1 MSDVAVG
8 IYGIILLLVL
18 FLTGLEMAYCM
29 ILVGFLGF
37 TTLMTFQAASSLVVK
52 DFFDNFTTYSYT
64 VIPLFIIMGEFASN
78 SNIAKRLYLG
88 AHRWFGHIP
97 GGLAMTTVAGA
108 TAFKAMCGSTLAT
121 VGTFSNLALPEM
133 DRYGYKKELSAGTI
147 ASVSTIGMILPPSTV
162 LIIYGLQV
170 EQSIGRLFLAGIIPA
185 LMISALFMAVIAG
198 WVSLQPAIAPRAE
211 KSTWKRKVGRNPGR
225 IDRLRHFRRRHRR
238 DDNRLLQPHRGRHDR
253 HGCDIS
259 SGSSTGR
266 SQSRMLIGSFNGA
279 LRTSIM
285 VLMLIAGSAIFG
297 HFLAITEIPMIAA
310 KWASALPIPGS
321 LVMLL
326 IIAIYLVGGSIMDDL
341 AFMVLATPIF
351 FPTAVALGYD
361 PIWFGILIC
370 VTLMIGGII
379 PPVAIYVFILGN
391 ITGIAFQ
398 DDLQGRCPLPLGPH
412 RGPAGSLC
420 FSAGGPGGFATCS
433 WARGDDR

>member
-1 MSDVAVG
+1 MSDVSVG
-8 IYGIILLLVL
+8 IYGIMALLFL

-29 ILVGFLGF
+29 IVVGFFGF
-37 TTLMTFQAASSLVVK
+37 TFLMTFPAASSLVIK

-88 AHRWFGHIP
+88 AHHWFGHIP
-97 GGLAMTTVAGA
+97 GGLAMTTVVGA

-121 VGTFSNLALPEM
+121 VGTFSNLAMPEM

-162 LIIYGLQV
+162 LIIYGLEV
-170 EQSIGRLFLAGIIPA
+170 EQSIGRLFLAGIVPA
-185 LMISALFMAVIAG
+185 LMISFLFMVVIAG
-198 WVSLQPAIAPRAE
+198 WVIWKPAIAPRAE
-211 KSTWKRKVGRNPGR
+211 KSTWAE
-225 IDRLRHFRRRHRR
+225 RLAVIPEALIVFVVFGVVIGGMITGFFSPTEAGTIGTIAIF
-238 DDNRLLQPHRGRHDR
+238 LLALIRGEV
-253 HGCDIS
+253 
-259 SGSSTGR
+259 T
-266 SQSRMLIGSFNGA
+266 SRMIVGSFKGA

-310 KWASALPIPGS
+310 KWASSLPIPGY
-321 LVMLL
+321 LIMLL
-326 IIAIYLVGGSIMDDL
+326 IIAIYLIGGSIMDDL

-351 FPTAVALGYD
+351 FPTAVQLGYD

-391 ITGIAFQ
+391 ITG
-398 DDLQGRCPLPLGPH
+398 LPFKTIYKGVVPFL
-412 RGPAGSLC
+412 
-420 FSAGGPGGFATCS
+420 SALVLALVVLFVFPQVALWLPNLFMGKG
-433 WARGDDR
+433 

>member
-1 MSDVAVG
+1 MSDVAIG
-8 IYGIILLLVL
+8 IYGVILLLAL

-37 TTLMTFQAASSLVVK
+37 TFLMSFPAASNLVIK

-88 AHRWFGHIP
+88 AHKWFGHIP

-121 VGTFSNLALPEM
+121 VGTFSNLAMPEM

-162 LIIYGLQV
+162 LIIYGLEV
-170 EQSIGRLFLAGIIPA
+170 EQSIGRLFLAGIAPA
-185 LMISALFMAVIAG
+185 LMISFLFMAVIAG
-198 WVSLQPAIAPRAE
+198 WVMVQPAIAPRGE
-211 KSTWKRKVGRNPGR
+211 KATWKER
-225 IDRLRHFRRRHRR
+225 IVVIPDALIILIIFGIVIGGMITGFFSPTESGTIGTVAVFVLALIRREVNSGMILR
-238 DDNRLLQPHRGRHDR
+238 
-253 HGCDIS
+253 
-259 SGSSTGR
+259 
-266 SQSRMLIGSFNGA
+266 SFKGA
-279 LRTSIM
+279 LKTSIM

-310 KWASALPIPGS
+310 KWASSLPIPGS
-321 LVMLL
+321 LVMVL
-326 IIAIYLVGGSIMDDL
+326 IVVIYLIGGSIMDDL

-351 FPTAVALGYD
+351 FPTAVTLGYD

-379 PPVAIYVFILGN
+379 PPIAIYVFILGN
-391 ITGIAFQ
+391 ITG
-398 DDLQGRCPLPLGPH
+398 LPFKTIYKGVVPFL
-412 RGPAGSLC
+412 
-420 FSAGGPGGFATCS
+420 SALVLALIILFVFPQVALWLPNLMMGKG
-433 WARGDDR
+433 

>member
-1 MSDVAVG
+1 MSDVAIG
-8 IYGIILLLVL
+8 IYGVIVLLAL

-37 TTLMTFQAASSLVVK
+37 TFLMSFPAASSLVIK
-52 DFFDNFTTYSYT
+52 DFLDNFTTYSYT
-64 VIPLFIIMGEFASN
+64 VIPLFIVMGEFASN

-88 AHRWFGHIP
+88 AHKWFGHIP
-97 GGLAMTTVAGA
+97 GGLAMTTVVGA

-121 VGTFSNLALPEM
+121 VGTFSNLAMPEM

-170 EQSIGRLFLAGIIPA
+170 EQSIGRLFLAGIVPA
-185 LMISALFMAVIAG
+185 LMISFLFMAVIFA
-198 WVSLQPAIAPRAE
+198 WVSLKPGIAPRAE
-211 KSTWKRKVGRNPGR
+211 KATWKERFVVIPDALIVATIFGIVIGGMITGFFSPTESGT
-225 IDRLRHFRRRHRR
+225 IGTVAIF
-238 DDNRLLQPHRGRHDR
+238 LLALVRGEVNL
-253 HGCDIS
+253 
-259 SGSSTGR
+259 
-266 SQSRMLIGSFNGA
+266 RMLIGSFNGA

-297 HFLAITEIPMIAA
+297 HFLAITEIPMITA
-310 KWASALPIPGS
+310 KWASSLPVPGS

-326 IIAIYLVGGSIMDDL
+326 IVAIYLIGGSIMDDL

-351 FPTAVALGYD
+351 FPTAVQLGYD

-391 ITGIAFQ
+391 ITG
-398 DDLQGRCPLPLGPH
+398 LPFKTIYKGVVPFL
-412 RGPAGSLC
+412 
-420 FSAGGPGGFATCS
+420 SALVLALLILFVFPQVALWLPNLLMGKG
-433 WARGDDR
+433 

>member
-1 MSDVAVG
+1 MSEVAIG
-8 IYGIILLLVL
+8 IYGVILLLAL

-29 ILVGFLGF
+29 ILTGFLGF
-37 TTLMTFQAASSLVVK
+37 TFLMSFSAASSLVIK

-88 AHRWFGHIP
+88 AHKWFGHIP

-121 VGTFSNLALPEM
+121 VGTFSNLAMPEM

-170 EQSIGRLFLAGIIPA
+170 EQSIGRLFLAGIVPA
-185 LMISALFMAVIAG
+185 LMIAALFMAVIFA
-198 WVSLQPAIAPRAE
+198 WVSLNPAIAPKAE
-211 KSTWKRKVGRNPGR
+211 KATWKE
-225 IDRLRHFRRRHRR
+225 RLVVIPEVLVVLVIFGIVIGGMITGFFSPTESGTIGTVAIFLLALVRREVNS
-238 DDNRLLQPHRGRHDR
+238 DMIL
-253 HGCDIS
+253 
-259 SGSSTGR
+259 R
-266 SQSRMLIGSFNGA
+266 SFKGA

-297 HFLAITEIPMIAA
+297 HFLTITQIPMITAD
-310 KWASALPIPGS
+310 WASKLPIPATF
-321 LVMLL
+321 VMLL
-326 IIAIYLVGGSIMDDL
+326 IMAIYLIGGSIMDDL

-351 FPTAVALGYD
+351 FPTAVQLGYD

-391 ITGIAFQ
+391 ITGIPFKTIYRGVFPFLSALVLALIILFVFPQ
-398 DDLQGRCPLPLGPH
+398 IALWLPNLMMGK
-412 RGPAGSLC
+412 G
-420 FSAGGPGGFATCS
+420 
-433 WARGDDR
+433 

>member
-29 ILVGFLGF
+29 MLVGFIGF
-37 TTLMTFQAASSLVVK
+37 IFLMTFPAACSLVIK

-64 VIPLFIIMGEFASN
+64 VIPLFIIMGEFASH

-88 AHRWFGHIP
+88 AHKWFGHIP

-121 VGTFSNLALPEM
+121 VGTFSNLAMPEM

-162 LIIYGLQV
+162 LIIYGLEV
-170 EQSIGRLFLAGIIPA
+170 EQSIGRLFIAGIIPA
-185 LMISALFMAVIAG
+185 LMISALFMMVIAG
-198 WVSLQPAIAPRAE
+198 WVTWKPEIAPRAE
-211 KSTWKRKVGRNPGR
+211 KAAWKERFAVIPEALVVLVVFGVVIGGMITGFFSPTEAGT
-225 IDRLRHFRRRHRR
+225 IGTVAIFFLALVRREVT
-238 DDNRLLQPHRGRHDR
+238 
-253 HGCDIS
+253 S
-259 SGSSTGR
+259 S
-266 SQSRMLIGSFNGA
+266 MIVGSFKGA

-310 KWASALPIPGS
+310 KWASALPVPGYV
-321 LVMLL
+321 VMLL
-326 IIAIYLVGGSIMDDL
+326 IVAIYLIGGSIMDDL

-351 FPTAVALGYD
+351 FPTAVQLGYD
-361 PIWFGILIC
+361 PIWFGILVC

-391 ITGIAFQ
+391 ITGLPFKTIYKGVVPFLSALIVALIVLFAFPQ
-398 DDLQGRCPLPLGPH
+398 VALWLPNLLMGK
-412 RGPAGSLC
+412 G
-420 FSAGGPGGFATCS
+420 
-433 WARGDDR
+433 

>member
-1 MSDVAVG
+1 MSDVAIG
-8 IYGIILLLVL
+8 IYGVILLLVL

-37 TTLMTFQAASSLVVK
+37 TFLMSFPAASNLVIK
-52 DFFDNFTTYSYT
+52 DFFDTFTVYSYS

-78 SNIAKRLYLG
+78 SNIAKRLYIG
-88 AHRWFGHIP
+88 AHKWFGHIP

-121 VGTFSNLALPEM
+121 VGTFSNLAMPEM

-162 LIIYGLQV
+162 LIIYGLEV
-170 EQSIGRLFLAGIIPA
+170 EQSIGRLFLAGIVPA
-185 LMISALFMAVIAG
+185 LMIAALFMGVIAG
-198 WVSLQPAIAPRAE
+198 WVSFRPAIAPKAERA
-211 KSTWKRKVGRNPGR
+211 TWKERFAAIPDAVIILVIFSIVIGGMITGFFSPTESGT
-225 IDRLRHFRRRHRR
+225 IGTVAIFVLALVRREV
-238 DDNRLLQPHRGRHDR
+238 
-253 HGCDIS
+253 S
-259 SGSSTGR
+259 SGMLLR
-266 SQSRMLIGSFNGA
+266 SFKGA
-279 LRTSIM
+279 LKTSIM
-285 VLMLIAGSAIFG
+285 VLMLIAGSNIFG

-310 KWASALPIPGS
+310 KWAAALPLSNTAIMI
-321 LVMLL
+321 V
-326 IIAIYLVGGSIMDDL
+326 IVIIYLLGGSIMDDL

-379 PPVAIYVFILGN
+379 PPIAIYVFILGN
-391 ITGIAFQ
+391 ITGIPFKTIYKGVVPFLSALIVALIVLFAFPQ
-398 DDLQGRCPLPLGPH
+398 IATWLPNLMMGK
-412 RGPAGSLC
+412 G
-420 FSAGGPGGFATCS
+420 
-433 WARGDDR
+433 

>member
-1 MSDVAVG
+1 MSDVAIG
-8 IYGIILLLVL
+8 IYAIIALLFL

-29 ILVGFLGF
+29 MLVGFLGF
-37 TTLMTFQAASSLVVK
+37 IFLMTFPAACSLVIK

-88 AHRWFGHIP
+88 AHKWFGHIP

-121 VGTFSNLALPEM
+121 VGTFSNLAMPEM
-133 DRYGYKKELSAGTI
+133 DRYGYSKELSAGTI

-162 LIIYGLQV
+162 LIIYGLEV
-170 EQSIGRLFLAGIIPA
+170 EQSIGRLFIAGIIPA
-185 LMISALFMAVIAG
+185 LMISVLFMMVIAG
-198 WVSLQPAIAPRAE
+198 WVTWKPAIAPRAE
-211 KSTWKRKVGRNPGR
+211 KAAWAE
-225 IDRLRHFRRRHRR
+225 RLAVIPEALIVLVIFGVVIGGMITGFFSPTEAGTIGTVSIFILALVRREV
-238 DDNRLLQPHRGRHDR
+238 
-253 HGCDIS
+253 
-259 SGSSTGR
+259 T
-266 SQSRMLIGSFNGA
+266 SRMLVGSFKGA

-285 VLMLIAGSAIFG
+285 VLMLISGSAIFG

-310 KWASALPIPGS
+310 KWASSLPVPGYV
-321 LVMLL
+321 VMLL
-326 IIAIYLVGGSIMDDL
+326 IVAIYLIGGSIMDDL

-351 FPTAVALGYD
+351 FPTAVQLGYD

-391 ITGIAFQ
+391 ITG
-398 DDLQGRCPLPLGPH
+398 LPFKTIYKGVVPFL
-412 RGPAGSLC
+412 
-420 FSAGGPGGFATCS
+420 SALVLALIVLFVFPQVALWLPNLLMGKG
-433 WARGDDR
+433 